1 MLMSQEADTRQH
13 NYDHD
18 VERLN
23 HLWEQA
29 QQELFVM
36 PSDARHFHCD
46 DFFWNFI
53 KQIGHHETSFEN
65 CRDMLAIS
73 LQALADAT
81 ETRSFEKLSSQRN
94 WQEMKMISFVF

>member
-29 QQELFVM
+29 QQEFV
-36 PSDARHFHCD
+36 
-46 DFFWNFI
+46 
-53 KQIGHHETSFEN
+53 ETS
-65 CRDMLAIS
+65 
-73 LQALADAT
+73 
-81 ETRSFEKLSSQRN
+81 
-94 WQEMKMISFVF
+94 